1 MTNGIRYK
9 TIDHTADIAIKA
21 YGKTLAEAFGNA
33 AFGMFDIIADISQ
46 FKPVGE
52 FRVELEAPDLE
63 QMLVDW
69 LSELL
74 YLSEVE
80 DIIFCEFE
88 VIIQDN
94 ELKGIARGEKY
105 NPLKHELHTE
115 IKAVTYHM
123 LEIDKVENTV
133 QVLFDI

>member
-63 QMLVDW
+63 QMLV
-69 LSELL
+69 
-74 YLSEVE
+74 
-80 DIIFCEFE
+80 
-88 VIIQDN
+88 
-94 ELKGIARGEKY
+94 
-105 NPLKHELHTE
+105 
-115 IKAVTYHM
+115 
-123 LEIDKVENTV
+123 
-133 QVLFDI
+133 